1 MGLESEVS
9 GVDGLPKSS
18 LEILS
23 FLVTPSPL
31 CPKEISEKLGYAP
44 RTVSFAL
51 KKLLDKKMVRKR
63 PNLNDMRQWLYLV
76 NEKMVKSSRDYSHLM
91 G

>member
-18 LEILS
+18 LEVLS
-23 FLVTPSPL
+23 FLVTHSPL
-31 CPKEISEKLGYAP
+31 GPKEISEKLGYAP
-44 RTVSFAL
+44 RTISFAL
-51 KKLLDKKMVRKR
+51 RKLLEKKIVRKR
-63 PNLNDMRQWLYLV
+63 PNLNDMRRWLYLV
-76 NEKMVKSSRDYSHLM
+76 DEKVVKSSRDYSHLT